1 MPIAERQLKG
11 TLRVTGETGAVFS
24 PFIIFMLSFMSY
36 PNDDVVDVQN
46 IANKRLF
53 KANFELSALLGY
65 LSYVILS
72 LSLHL

>member
-11 TLRVTGETGAVFS
+11 TLRVTGETGAVFA

-46 IANKRLF
+46 IANKCLF
-53 KANFELSALLGY
+53 KTNFE
-65 LSYVILS
+65 
-72 LSLHL
+72 